1 MGNIIGAANSIKKVN
16 YEDIQGAN
24 LEHVLIINTLDKH
37 EQKCLIKGTLDYTK
51 EEEMINT
58 LIKAVGGKG
67 KHIYVYGKN
76 YNDEKIYLKYNQLV
90 MLGFTNV
97 YVYPGGL
104 FEWLLLQD
112 IYDTKNFQT
121 TTIELDILKYK
132 PKSFFFNNYL
142 TNG

>member
-24 LEHVLIINTLDKH
+24 LEHVLIINTLEKH
-37 EQKCLIKGTLDYTK
+37 EQKCLIKGTLECTR
-51 EEEMINT
+51 EEEMINM
-58 LIKAVGGKG
+58 LIKSAGGKG

-112 IYDTKNFQT
+112 IYDVKNFQT
-121 TTIELDILKYK
+121 NTIELDILKYK

>member
-51 EEEMINT
+51 EEEMINM

-76 YNDEKIYLKYNQLV
+76 YNDEKIYLSVGYA
-90 MLGFTNV
+90 G
-97 YVYPGGL
+97 
-104 FEWLLLQD
+104 
-112 IYDTKNFQT
+112 IYQCLC
-121 TTIELDILKYK
+121 ISRWSI
-132 PKSFFFNNYL
+132 
-142 TNG
+142 